1 VTSFNDTYTDHGY
14 FGIRAGITKERVEEV
29 LKEIFNIL
37 KNIKNGGITK
47 EELLKAKQY
56 LIGGIK
62 LELESSDS
70 FANFYGGQMILRK
83 DVKTIKDIEK
93 KIQEVSLKDIHVIAH
108 KIFIPKGL
116 NIALIGDGLNEKQIK
131 QTVNL

>member
-1 VTSFNDTYTDHGY
+1 
-14 FGIRAGITKERVEEV
+14 
-29 LKEIFNIL
+29 
-37 KNIKNGGITK
+37 
-47 EELLKAKQY
+47 